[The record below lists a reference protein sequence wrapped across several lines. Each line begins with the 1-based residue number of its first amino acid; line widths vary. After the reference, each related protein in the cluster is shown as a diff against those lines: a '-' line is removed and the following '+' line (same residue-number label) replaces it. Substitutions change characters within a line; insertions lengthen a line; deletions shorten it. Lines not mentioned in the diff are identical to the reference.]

1 MDCGT
6 LQTSNPNIGV
16 PGRSMTMRWT
26 YNSSKLP
33 TSIIILVGQRNQTD
47 LLKLWELIL
56 PSLKPLWKEIEIN
69 SRAPEAVFNNKTTM
83 TNEGTKEFNLTIKS
97 VPKTIE
103 NFHFVCQIVEGRWSI
118 PTQEEIRIKLASKFI
133 FAFLFS
139 RIMHAIRNL

>member
-26 YNSSKLP
+26 YSSSKLP
-33 TSIIILVGQRNQTD
+33 TSITILVGQRNQTD

-56 PSLKPLWKEIEIN
+56 PSLKPLWKETEID
-69 SRAPEAVFNNKTTM
+69 SGAPEAVFNNRTAM
-83 TNEGTKEFNLTIKS
+83 TNESTKEFNLTLKS

-103 NFHFVCQIVEGRWSI
+103 DFRFVCRIKEGKWSI
-118 PTQEEIRIKLASKFI
+118 PTEEEIRIKLASKFI